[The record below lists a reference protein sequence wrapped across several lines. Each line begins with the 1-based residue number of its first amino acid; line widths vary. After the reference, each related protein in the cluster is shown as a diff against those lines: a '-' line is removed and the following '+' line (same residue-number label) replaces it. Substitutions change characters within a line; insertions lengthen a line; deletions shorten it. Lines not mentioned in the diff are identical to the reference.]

1 MRSFN
6 CCLWYR
12 ETLVKTIYW
21 DRAEINAPRE
31 RDKYTEINPQVQ
43 GDRRLR
49 EIEQQEQRFRGK
61 LRYRFL
67 DV

>member
-1 MRSFN
+1 M
-6 CCLWYR
+6 
-12 ETLVKTIYW
+12 KTIYW